1 MENFD
6 LKKYLTEGK
15 FTKTYLKE
23 NQDSTGIVAKFSKYK
38 PLIDLDGTHKQVT
51 FQIQGNLQDEDFQAA
66 KKHLIDQG
74 YEVNQDQ
81 SHNDY
86 MEDDDRDIYPRI
98 IFKEKTKVEEEY
110 NVGKGMEKDHDFDA
124 MLAHALKLHAG
135 TKIEDLKKVAHDFE
149 DVNYHRELAHL
160 EDAIDMLEAG
170 KHEEFEDS
178 LNKFKEDVKKTI
190 RSFNESVVTEEEEAE
205 GTNFDYDYA
214 DIGQFYLE
222 GLNKPFELDED
233 ELKELGES
241 IVRIIYKGDIK
252 AAYDAIVHKKDLS
265 EDLDIGHEDN
275 EPGMLKA
282 DLYKIGKQ
290 AMELYQIMDNLE
302 GKGEIDFP
310 HWWQSKI
317 NTAKNMIDGAKHYLE
332 FEINE
337 PAIDATID
345 AVDMEESID
354 REFHTTSN
362 TNGHPNWKDL
372 SADEIQ
378 DYIDAPSIPLWGRE
392 LRTAEMVRDQ
402 KIDSTVTEDISLDDE
417 AKAYFMGKVK
427 KGEIDT
433 LPEDPKAEYLAQMT
447 KDQMDHDKETSHK
460 EGELEEDSFYTD
472 DIKNKVVSKLMDQ
485 LKK

>member
-1 MENFD
+1 MDNFNIRA
-6 LKKYLTEGK
+6 YLAEGR
-15 FTKTYLKE
+15 LIKE
-23 NQDSTGIVAKFSKYK
+23 EKDSTGIVAKFSKYN
-38 PLIDLDGTHKQVT
+38 PLIDLEHTIKRVT
-51 FQIQGNLQDEDFQAA
+51 FQVKSNLQDEDFQAA

-74 YEVNQDQ
+74 YEINQDQ

-86 MEDDDRDIYPRI
+86 MEDDDREIYPRI
-98 IFKEKTKVEEEY
+98 IFKEKSKVEEEY

-124 MLAHALKLHAG
+124 MLAHALKLNAG
-135 TKIEDLKKVAHDFE
+135 TKIEDLKKVAHDFK

-160 EDAIDMLEAG
+160 EDAIDMLEDG

-178 LNKFKEDVKKTI
+178 LDKFKKDVEKTI
-190 RSFNESVVTEEEEAE
+190 RSFNESVQMIPDKKEDGTYDMSSVGMKEDDVEENVDDE
-205 GTNFDYDYA
+205 GR
-214 DIGQFYLE
+214 
-222 GLNKPFELDED
+222 P
-233 ELKELGES
+233 LG
-241 IVRIIYKGDIK
+241 
-252 AAYDAIVHKKDLS
+252 

-337 PAIDATID
+337 PAIDATINAAD
-345 AVDMEESID
+345 VEESID
-354 REFHTTSN
+354 KEFHSTSN
-362 TNGHPNWKDL
+362 TNGHPDWRDK
-372 SADEIQ
+372 SAIEIQ
-378 DYIDAPSIPLWGRE
+378 DYIGAPSIPLWGRE

-402 KIDSTVTEDISLDDE
+402 KIDSGNTSLNDE
-417 AKAYFMGKVK
+417 AKIYFMRKVQR
-427 KGEIDT
+427 GEIDT

-447 KDQMDHDKETSHK
+447 RDQMDHDKETSHR

>member
-1 MENFD
+1 MDNFNIRA
-6 LKKYLTEGK
+6 YLAEGR
-15 FTKTYLKE
+15 LIKE
-23 NQDSTGIVAKFSKYK
+23 EKDSTGIVAKFSKYN
-38 PLIDLDGTHKQVT
+38 PLIDLEHTIKRVT
-51 FQIQGNLQDEDFQAA
+51 FQVKSNLQDEDFQAA

-74 YEVNQDQ
+74 YEINQDQ

-86 MEDDDRDIYPRI
+86 MEDDDREIYPRI
-98 IFKEKTKVEEEY
+98 IFKEKSKVEEEY

-124 MLAHALKLHAG
+124 MLAHALKLNAG

-160 EDAIDMLEAG
+160 EDAIDMLEDG

-178 LNKFKEDVKKTI
+178 LDKFKKDVEKTI
-190 RSFNESVVTEEEEAE
+190 RSFNESVQMIPDKKEDGTYDMSSVGMKEDDVEENVDDE
-205 GTNFDYDYA
+205 GR
-214 DIGQFYLE
+214 
-222 GLNKPFELDED
+222 P
-233 ELKELGES
+233 LG
-241 IVRIIYKGDIK
+241 
-252 AAYDAIVHKKDLS
+252 

-337 PAIDATID
+337 PAIDATINAAD
-345 AVDMEESID
+345 VEESID
-354 REFHTTSN
+354 KEFHSTSN

-372 SADEIQ
+372 SAVEIQ
-378 DYIDAPSIPLWGRE
+378 DYIDANPRTLWGRE
-392 LRTAEMVRDQ
+392 LSTAKMVLAQ
-402 KIDSTVTEDISLDDE
+402 KREDEANDAAVTENTSLDDE

-427 KGEIDT
+427 RGEIDT

>member
-1 MENFD
+1 MDNFNIRAYLAEGRLNEEEGVNSRKILATLEDKLKNHDFTYGNADGKRYTKGVDERKEIND
-6 LKKYLTEGK
+6 LIKALGK
-15 FTKTYLKE
+15 
-23 NQDSTGIVAKFSKYK
+23 S
-38 PLIDLDGTHKQVT
+38 
-51 FQIQGNLQDEDFQAA
+51 DEAIALYNRYAA
-66 KKHLIDQG
+66 KNNVNNNGSDYTIKKDSIK
-74 YEVNQDQ
+74 EV
-81 SHNDY
+81 
-86 MEDDDRDIYPRI
+86 
-98 IFKEKTKVEEEY
+98 TVEEKRPDYPDVDKDGDTEES
-110 NVGKGMEKDHDFDA
+110 MEK
-124 MLAHALKLHAG
+124 ALKDRETSTVTNEA
-135 TKIEDLKKVAHDFE
+135 TAED
-149 DVNYHRELAHL
+149 
-160 EDAIDMLEAG
+160 
-170 KHEEFEDS
+170 
-178 LNKFKEDVKKTI
+178 
-190 RSFNESVVTEEEEAE
+190 AE

-222 GLNKPFELDED
+222 GLNKPFDLTED
-233 ELKELGES
+233 ELKDLGES
-241 IVRIIYKGDIK
+241 IVRTLYKGDIK
-252 AAYDAIVHKKDLS
+252 AAYDDIVHSKDLS

>member
-23 NQDSTGIVAKFSKYK
+23 NQDSTGIVAKFSKYN
-38 PLIDLDGTHKQVT
+38 PLIDLEHTIKQVT
-51 FQIQGNLQDEDFQAA
+51 FQVKSNLQDEDFQAA

-74 YEVNQDQ
+74 YEINQDQ

-86 MEDDDRDIYPRI
+86 MEDDDREIYPRI
-98 IFKEKTKVEEEY
+98 IFKEKSKVEEEY

-149 DVNYHRELAHL
+149 DVNYHREVAYL

-178 LNKFKEDVKKTI
+178 LKLFKDEVEKTI
-190 RSFNESVVTEEEEAE
+190 RSFNESVVTEEEMKEDDVEENVDDE
-205 GTNFDYDYA
+205 GR
-214 DIGQFYLE
+214 
-222 GLNKPFELDED
+222 P
-233 ELKELGES
+233 LG
-241 IVRIIYKGDIK
+241 
-252 AAYDAIVHKKDLS
+252 

-337 PAIDATID
+337 PAIDATINAAD
-345 AVDMEESID
+345 VEESID
-354 REFHTTSN
+354 KEFHSTSN

-372 SADEIQ
+372 SAVEIQ
-378 DYIDAPSIPLWGRE
+378 DYIDANPRTLWGRE
-392 LRTAEMVRDQ
+392 LRTAKMVLDQ
-402 KIDSTVTEDISLDDE
+402 KREEEVNDAAVTEDISLDDE

-427 KGEIDT
+427 RGEIDT